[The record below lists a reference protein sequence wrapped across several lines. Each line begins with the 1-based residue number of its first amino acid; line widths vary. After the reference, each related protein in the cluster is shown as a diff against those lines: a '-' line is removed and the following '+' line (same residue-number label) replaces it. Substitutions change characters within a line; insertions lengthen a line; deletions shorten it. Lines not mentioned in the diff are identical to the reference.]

1 MISIKREEINDLVQS
16 AGSSP
21 RKRMNLNIHQSLDA
35 RVQRFFNAM
44 EPDTYVR
51 PHRHVQEGR
60 FEMFLCIRGK
70 GAALTFD
77 DRGKVVDSVIIS
89 PDGDSI
95 GIEIPPNSW
104 HTILCLSPGTVF
116 FELKEGPYTAIDD
129 KDFAPWAPDP
139 SDPLSNDYNI
149 RLKEGLAADA
159 GY

>member
-1 MISIKREEINDLVQS
+1 MICIKREAINNLVQ
-16 AGSSP
+16 ACRSSQ

-70 GAALTFD
+70 GAAITFD
-77 DRGKVVDSVIIS
+77 DSGKVLNTVTIS
-89 PDGDSI
+89 PGGDSI
-95 GIEIPPNSW
+95 GIEIPPHVW

-116 FELKEGPYTAIDD
+116 FELKEGPYVAIDD
-129 KDFAPWAPDP
+129 KDFAAWAPDP
-139 SDPLSNDYNI
+139 SGPRSDDYL
-149 RLKEGLAADA
+149 RKLKEGI
-159 GY
+159 GC

>member
-1 MISIKREEINDLVQS
+1 MISIKREAINNLVQT
-16 AGSSP
+16 ARNSP

-51 PHRHVQEGR
+51 PHRHMQEGR

-77 DRGKVVDSVIIS
+77 DRGKVINSVIIS

-95 GIEIPPNSW
+95 GIEIPPNAW
-104 HTILCLSPGTVF
+104 HTILSLSPGTVF
-116 FELKEGPYTAIDD
+116 FELKEGPYAAIDD

-139 SDPLSNDYNI
+139 SDPGSGDYLR
-149 RLKEGLAADA
+149 RLKEGI
-159 GY
+159 GC

>member
-1 MISIKREEINDLVQS
+1 MISIKREAINNLVQ
-16 AGSSP
+16 AARSSP

-60 FEMFLCIRGK
+60 FEMFLCIKGK

-77 DRGKVVDSVIIS
+77 DAGKVIDSVIIS

-95 GIEIPPNSW
+95 GIEIPPHAW
-104 HTILCLSPGTVF
+104 HTILSLSTGTVF
-116 FELKEGPYTAIDD
+116 LNLKRDHMRQSTIRTLPCGPR
-129 KDFAPWAPDP
+129 DP
-139 SDPLSNDYNI
+139 SDTGCGDYLRRI
-149 RLKEGLAADA
+149 KEGIGADA
-159 GY
+159 GL

>member
-1 MISIKREEINDLVQS
+1 MISIKREAINNLVQ
-16 AGSSP
+16 AARSSP

-60 FEMFLCIRGK
+60 FEMFLCIKGK

-77 DRGKVVDSVIIS
+77 DAGKVIDSVIIS

-95 GIEIPPNSW
+95 GIEIPPHAW
-104 HTILCLSPGTVF
+104 HTILSLSTGTVF
-116 FELKEGPYTAIDD
+116 FELKEGPYAAIDD
-129 KDFAPWAPDP
+129 KDFALWAPDP
-139 SDPLSNDYNI
+139 SDTGCGDYLRRI
-149 RLKEGLAADA
+149 KEGIGADA
-159 GY
+159 GL

>member
-1 MISIKREEINDLVQS
+1 MVRIKREAINKLVQ
-16 AGSSP
+16 AARSSP

-51 PHRHVQEGR
+51 PHRHTQEGR

-70 GAALTFD
+70 GAASTFD
-77 DRGKVVDSVIIS
+77 DRGKVINSLIIS

-95 GIEIPPNSW
+95 GIEIPPHAW
-104 HTILCLSPGTVF
+104 HTILSLSPGTVF
-116 FELKEGPYTAIDD
+116 FELKEGPYAAIDD

-139 SDPLSNDYNI
+139 SDPGSGDYLR
-149 RLKEGLAADA
+149 RLKEGI
-159 GY
+159 GC